1 MFLQKDSQHQGL
13 IKIRLTAEVLKIIY
27 KAAKSEITSDK
38 ISFDQ
43 NLFFSIKEAIDKF
56 EEDEEELDFSINL
69 LSLCKTADQYQAR
82 AIKAIVYLFPELIS
96 VKNRAISE
104 AHLSASFVHPVI
116 RSLFSSPNDI
126 SHCSNTPQYDYFD
139 FANFVDCDTQRIN
152 LLYTDVMKKA
162 LQNAI
167 GENKLTIAKAINIF
181 NERSKQASPFGKE
194 YNAYWKDRD
203 EKEHE
208 ERIRERQRTTIE
220 FTNEAACS
228 FFESVVQN
236 IASEIQGFAVANR
249 NNDNRAK
256 SSTNVDANNNKNK
269 DEENSPEMDDISFGA
284 YVIKVYAFS
293 YFKYV
298 HD

>member
-1 MFLQKDSQHQGL
+1 MDRDSLCEVTVYINATSKSHKALSNAHRFGLTDDSGFLFVIKRSITEFFRSSGILFLQKDSRQQGL
-13 IKIRLTAEVLKIIY
+13 IKNHFTTEVLKIIY

-43 NLFFSIKEAIDKF
+43 NLIFSIKEAIDKF
-56 EEDEEELDFSINL
+56 EEEEEELDFSINL
-69 LSLCKTADQYQAR
+69 LSLCKTDDQYKAR

-104 AHLSASFVHPVI
+104 AHLSAGFVHPAI
-116 RSLFSSPNDI
+116 RSLFSGPNDI

-181 NERSKQASPFGKE
+181 NERSKQASLFGKE
-194 YNAYWKDRD
+194 YNEYWKDRD
-203 EKEHE
+203 EK
-208 ERIRERQRTTIE
+208 
-220 FTNEAACS
+220 
-228 FFESVVQN
+228 
-236 IASEIQGFAVANR
+236 
-249 NNDNRAK
+249 
-256 SSTNVDANNNKNK
+256 
-269 DEENSPEMDDISFGA
+269 
-284 YVIKVYAFS
+284 
-293 YFKYV
+293 
-298 HD
+298 